1 MSTRAQTTPSFAEAG
16 ILIAIAFGNFI
27 IVSIDA
33 VANNFPTSASF
44 SDNSLANLIL
54 IEFIFGGLALLFLRF
69 CGYPILDLLPKLTWK
84 GSIHGAIVCAAAL
97 LAWFIIEPVF
107 SHRLLESEPIAVIAS
122 NAKPSLIYVITLS
135 VLNGIYEEFFLL
147 GYLVRGF
154 ASKGA
159 SFAIGLSIFIRLL
172 YHLYQGPVGAVS
184 VVVIGL
190 VFSFYYW
197 RTRSLWPVAFAHILI
212 DVIALA
218 N

>member
-1 MSTRAQTTPSFAEAG
+1 QSHSTPSFAEAS

-33 VANNFPTSASF
+33 VASNFPTSGSF
-44 SDNSLANLIL
+44 SDNTLAYLIL

-69 CGYPILDLLPKLTWK
+69 CGYSIRELLPRPTWK
-84 GSIHGAIVCAAAL
+84 GSIHGAILCVFAL
-97 LAWFIIEPVF
+97 FTWSLIEPVF
-107 SHRLLESEPIAVIAS
+107 SNRFLESEPIAIIVS
-122 NAKPSLIYVITLS
+122 NARPSLIYVIAVS
-135 VLNGIYEEFFLL
+135 ALNGLYEEFFLL

-159 SFAIGLSIFIRLL
+159 SFAIGFSIFVRLL

-190 VFSFYYW
+190 VFSLYYW
-197 RTRSLWPVAFAHILI
+197 RTRSLWPVVFAHILV
-212 DVIALA
+212 DVIGLA
-218 N
+218 Q